1 MHRMKR
7 SPFGLRRSALLLLVV
22 MVAANISAAGAGKV
36 STRSARS
43 VTRDS
48 GTTLTWGVQ
57 ALPRTLFVPTDY
69 STLASWVMVLIQG
82 QMLTFGPQQELE
94 PAILSSWK
102 QVSPTQFVYT
112 VRPGV
117 KFSDGNPVTAKDIA
131 YTLGLQLD
139 PKVAAQEAA
148 LFSSVKSVTAPDSR
162 TVTVVLKH
170 PDSLVQYLPAAIV
183 GYVYEEKSVEANLQN
198 YGTPRVLPVGAGPYM
213 VQQYVPDSQIT
224 LKRNPYYYG
233 AKPKWDTIVFKNIP
247 DPQTMLLA
255 LRSGAID
262 GTFSVQ
268 PSMAAQY
275 AAFSHVQA
283 YPSDAWQGLTLDMKE
298 FPFSNINVRKALA
311 YATDAAGIEQAVV
324 RGYGRV
330 PVTLNDP
337 SIYSASLP
345 AATVSKL
352 YRTLF
357 TTLPFNLTKAKAA
370 LAASPVPHGFTT
382 TLNVPT
388 DSEYDTLAAQI
399 LKNDWAKI
407 GVTLN
412 LRLMPGGPRFQIILN
427 HKKNLGVQ
435 IIGNTPDGPDPHELP
450 WEYFNCD
457 QAVFNGNN
465 SSNYCNPQ
473 VDALLKQSV
482 TATPASKAAT
492 LTIQAAALASK
503 DVPVINLGWNDA
515 VLAVKSGW
523 SFSHLNAFTPGN
535 LSWLNDLNSQ

>member
-7 SPFGLRRSALLLLVV
+7 SSIGLRRSALLLIVAMLVAGTA
-22 MVAANISAAGAGKV
+22 MAGAGRV
-36 STRSARS
+36 TARSARI
-43 VTRDS
+43 TAQQA
-48 GTTLTWGVQ
+48 GPTLTWGVQ

-69 STLASWVMVLIQG
+69 SGLASWVMVLIQG
-82 QMLTFGPQQELE
+82 EMLTFGPQQQLQS
-94 PAILSSWK
+94 AIISSWK
-102 QVSPTQFVYT
+102 QVSPTKIVYT
-112 VRPGV
+112 LRPGV
-117 KFSDGNPVTAKDIA
+117 KFSDGNRVTTKDIA

-148 LFSSVKSVTAPDSR
+148 LFSSVKSVTATDAK

-170 PDSLVQYLPAAIV
+170 PDSLVQYLPATIV
-183 GYVYEEKSVEANLQN
+183 GYVYEKKSVEANLQN
-198 YGTPRVLPVGAGPYM
+198 YGTPQVLPVGAGPYM
-213 VQQYVPDSQIT
+213 VRQYVPDSQIT
-224 LKRNPYYYG
+224 LVRNPYYYG
-233 AKPKWDTIVFKNIP
+233 TKPKWDTIIFKSIP
-247 DPQTMLLA
+247 DAQTMLLA

-268 PSMAAQY
+268 PAMAKQY

-283 YPSDAWQGLTLDMKE
+283 YPSDAWSGLTLDMKE
-298 FPFSNINVRKALA
+298 FPFSNLNVRKALA

-324 RGYGRV
+324 GSYGRV
-330 PVTLNDP
+330 AVTLNAP
-337 SIYSASLP
+337 SLYAASLP
-345 AATVSKL
+345 AATVSRL
-352 YRTLF
+352 YRTQF
-357 TTLPFNLTKAKAA
+357 TTFPFNIAKARAA

-435 IIGNTPDGPDPHELP
+435 IIGNTPDAPDPHELP

-465 SSNYCNPQ
+465 SSNFCNPQ
-473 VDALLKQSV
+473 IDALLKEAV
-482 TATPASKAAT
+482 TATPASKSAL

-503 DVPVINLGWNDA
+503 DVPVINLGWNDF
-515 VLAVKSGW
+515 LIAVKSGW
-523 SFSHLNAFTPGN
+523 SFSNLNAFIVGN
-535 LSWLNDLNSQ
+535 IHWLSDLNSQ

>member
-1 MHRMKR
+1 MKR
-7 SPFGLRRSALLLLVV
+7 SPIGLRSSALLLLMAMVV
-22 MVAANISAAGAGKV
+22 ANVSVVGAGRV
-36 STRSARS
+36 SARSARS
-43 VTRDS
+43 ATRDS

-82 QMLTFGPQQELE
+82 QMLTFGPRQELE

-102 QVSPTQFVYT
+102 QVSPTQIVYT
-112 VRPGV
+112 LRPGV
-117 KFSDGNPVTAKDIA
+117 KFSDGNPVTTKDIA

-148 LFSSVKSVTAPDSR
+148 LFSSVKSVAATDSR

-170 PDSLVQYLPAAIV
+170 PDSLVQYLPASIV
-183 GYVYEEKSVEANLQN
+183 GFVYEKKSVEANLQN
-198 YGTPRVLPVGAGPYM
+198 YGTPQVLPVGAGPYM

-224 LKRNPYYYG
+224 LVRNPYYYG
-233 AKPKWDTIVFKNIP
+233 AKPKWDKIIFKSIP
-247 DPQTMLLA
+247 DAQTMLLA
-255 LRSGAID
+255 LRSGEIE

-268 PSMAAQY
+268 PAMAPQY
-275 AAFSHVQA
+275 SSFSHVQSF
-283 YPSDAWQGLTLDMKE
+283 PSDAWQGLTLDMKQ
-298 FPFSNINVRKALA
+298 FPFSDINVRKALA
-311 YATDAAGIEQAVV
+311 YATDAAGIERAVMG
-324 RGYGRV
+324 RYGRV
-330 PVTLNDP
+330 AVTLNDP

-345 AATVSKL
+345 AATVAHL
-352 YRTLF
+352 YKTLF
-357 TTLPFNLTKAKAA
+357 TTFPFSIAKAKAA
-370 LAASPVPHGFTT
+370 LAASPVPHGFAT

-388 DSEYDTLAAQI
+388 DSSFDTLAAQI

-435 IIGNTPDGPDPHELP
+435 IIGNSPDAPDPHEMP

-473 VDALLKQSV
+473 VDALLKQSL
-482 TATPASKAAT
+482 TATPASKAAM

-515 VLAVKSGW
+515 VLAVKNGW
-523 SFSHLNAFTPGN
+523 SFSHLHAFTPWS
-535 LSWLNDLNSQ
+535 LWLNDLNGP

>member
-1 MHRMKR
+1 MHLSKI
-7 SPFGLRRSALLLLVV
+7 SAAGRRGSALLLLPAMLIAGAAVPGAER
-22 MVAANISAAGAGKV
+22 VAASP
-36 STRSARS
+36 ARLTS
-43 VTRDS
+43 HA

-69 STLASWVMVLIQG
+69 SSLASWVMVLIQG
-82 QMLTFGPQQELE
+82 QMLTFGPQQQLQ

-102 QVSPTQFVYT
+102 QVSPTKFVYT
-112 VRPGV
+112 LRPGV
-117 KFSDGNPVTAKDIA
+117 KFSDGNPVTATDIA

-148 LFSSVKSVTAPDSR
+148 LFSSVKSVTATGPS
-162 TVTVVLKH
+162 TVTMVLTH
-170 PDSLVQYLPAAIV
+170 PDSLVQYLPASIV
-183 GYVYEEKSVEANLQN
+183 GYVYEKKSVEANVQN
-198 YGTPRVLPVGAGPYM
+198 YGTPQVLPVGAGPYM

-224 LKRNPYYYG
+224 LVRNPYYYG
-233 AKPKWDTIVFKNIP
+233 AKPKWDTIIFKGIP
-247 DPQTMLLA
+247 DAQTMLLA
-255 LRSGAID
+255 LRSGEIE

-268 PSMAAQY
+268 PSIASQY
-275 AAFSHVQA
+275 ASFSHVQA
-283 YPSDAWQGLTLDMKE
+283 YPSDAWNGLTLDMKE
-298 FPFSNINVRKALA
+298 APFSDLNVRKALA

-324 RGYGRV
+324 RGYGKV
-330 PVTLNDP
+330 AVTLNDP

-352 YRTLF
+352 YSTQV
-357 TTLPFNLTKAKAA
+357 TTLAFNLDKAKAA
-370 LAASPVPHGFTT
+370 LAASSVPHGFTT
-382 TLNVPT
+382 TLNVPV

-435 IIGNTPDGPDPHELP
+435 IIGNAPDAPDPHELP

-465 SSNYCNPQ
+465 SSNYCNPR

-482 TATPASKAAT
+482 TATPPAKAAT
-492 LTIQAAALASK
+492 LTIQAAALASQA
-503 DVPVINLGWNDA
+503 VPVINLGWNDFL
-515 VLAVKSGW
+515 VAVKNGW
-523 SFSHLNAFTPGN
+523 SFSNLNAFTPGN
-535 LSWLNDLNSQ
+535 LAWLDDLNSQ

>member
-1 MHRMKR
+1 MQLSKI
-7 SPFGLRRSALLLLVV
+7 SAAGRRGSALLLLPAMLVAGAAV
-22 MVAANISAAGAGKV
+22 PGVGGVAASP
-36 STRSARS
+36 ARLTS
-43 VTRDS
+43 HA

-69 STLASWVMVLIQG
+69 SSLASWVMVLIQG
-82 QMLTFGPQQELE
+82 QMLAFGPQQQLQ

-102 QVSPTQFVYT
+102 QVSPTKFVYT
-112 VRPGV
+112 LRPGV
-117 KFSDGNPVTAKDIA
+117 KFSDGNPVTATDIA

-148 LFSSVKSVTAPDSR
+148 LFSSVKSVTATGPS
-162 TVTVVLKH
+162 TVTMVLTH
-170 PDSLVQYLPAAIV
+170 PDSLVQYLPASIV
-183 GYVYEEKSVEANLQN
+183 GYVYEKKSVETNLQN
-198 YGTPRVLPVGAGPYM
+198 YGTPQVLPVGAGPYM

-224 LKRNPYYYG
+224 LVRNPYYYG
-233 AKPKWDTIVFKNIP
+233 AKPKWDTIIFKGIP
-247 DPQTMLLA
+247 DAQTMLLA
-255 LRSGAID
+255 LRSGEIE

-268 PSMAAQY
+268 PSIASQY
-275 AAFSHVQA
+275 ASFSHVQS
-283 YPSDAWQGLTLDMKE
+283 YPSDAWNGLTLDMKE
-298 FPFSNINVRKALA
+298 APFSDLNVRKALA

-324 RGYGRV
+324 RGYGKV
-330 PVTLNDP
+330 AVTLNDP

-352 YRTLF
+352 YSTQV
-357 TTLPFNLTKAKAA
+357 TNLPFNLDKAKAA
-370 LAASPVPHGFTT
+370 LAASSVPHGFST
-382 TLNVPT
+382 TLNVPV

-435 IIGNTPDGPDPHELP
+435 IIGNAPDAPDPHELP

-465 SSNYCNPQ
+465 SSNYCNPR

-482 TATPASKAAT
+482 TATPPAKAAT
-492 LTIQAAALASK
+492 LTIQAAALASQA
-503 DVPVINLGWNDA
+503 VPVINLGWNDFL
-515 VLAVKSGW
+515 VAVKNGW
-523 SFSHLNAFTPGN
+523 SFRNLNAFTPGN
-535 LSWLNDLNSQ
+535 IGWLDDLNSQ

>member
-1 MHRMKR
+1 MHLSKISSAGR
-7 SPFGLRRSALLLLVV
+7 RRSRLLLLLAMLVAGAAV
-22 MVAANISAAGAGKV
+22 PGAGGVAA
-36 STRSARS
+36 RSARL
-43 VTRDS
+43 TTQDA

-82 QMLTFGPQQELE
+82 QMLTFGPQQQLQ

-102 QVSPTQFVYT
+102 QESPTKYVYT

-117 KFSDGNPVTAKDIA
+117 KFSDGNPVTATDIA

-148 LFSSVKSVTAPDSR
+148 LFSSVKSVTATDPR
-162 TVTVVLKH
+162 TVTMVLTH
-170 PDSLVQYLPAAIV
+170 PDSLVQYLPASIV
-183 GYVYEEKSVEANLQN
+183 GFVYEKKSVAANLQN
-198 YGTPRVLPVGAGPYM
+198 YGTPQVLPVGAGPYM

-224 LKRNPYYYG
+224 LARNPYYYG
-233 AKPKWDTIVFKNIP
+233 VKPKWDTIIFKGVP
-247 DPQTMLLA
+247 DAQTMLLA
-255 LRSGAID
+255 LRSGEVE

-268 PSMAAQY
+268 PSMASQY
-275 AAFSHVQA
+275 ASFSHVQA
-283 YPSDAWQGLTLDMKE
+283 FPSGAWYGLTLDMKQ
-298 FPFSNINVRKALA
+298 FPFSDLNVRTALA
-311 YATDAAGIEQAVV
+311 YATDAAGVEQAVV
-324 RGYGRV
+324 RGYGRAAA
-330 PVTLNDP
+330 TLNDP
-337 SIYSASLP
+337 SIYAASLP
-345 AATVSKL
+345 AATVSTMYK
-352 YRTLF
+352 TLF
-357 TTLPFNLTKAKAA
+357 TTLPFNIDKAKVA

-382 TLNVPT
+382 TLNVPA
-388 DSEYDTLAAQI
+388 DSTFATLAAQI

-412 LRLMPGGPRFQIILN
+412 LRLMPGGPRFQIILD

-435 IIGNTPDGPDPHELP
+435 IIGNSPDAPDPHEMP

-473 VDALLKQSV
+473 VDALLRQSL
-482 TATPASKAAT
+482 TATPAAKAAT

-503 DVPVINLGWNDA
+503 AVPVINLGWNEA
-515 VLAVKSGW
+515 ILAVKNGW
-523 SFSHLNAFTPGN
+523 SFSNLHAFTPWS
-535 LSWLNDLNSQ
+535 LWLNDLNSQ

>member
-1 MHRMKR
+1 MQLSKI
-7 SPFGLRRSALLLLVV
+7 SAAGRRGSALLLLPAMLVAGAAV
-22 MVAANISAAGAGKV
+22 PGAGGVAASP
-36 STRSARS
+36 ARLTS
-43 VTRDS
+43 HA

-69 STLASWVMVLIQG
+69 SSLASWVMVLIQG
-82 QMLTFGPQQELE
+82 QMLAFGPQQQLQ

-102 QVSPTQFVYT
+102 QVSPTKFVYT
-112 VRPGV
+112 LRPGV
-117 KFSDGNPVTAKDIA
+117 KFSDGNPVTATDIA

-148 LFSSVKSVTAPDSR
+148 LFSSVKSVTATGPS
-162 TVTVVLKH
+162 TVTMVLTH
-170 PDSLVQYLPAAIV
+170 PDSLVQYLPASIV
-183 GYVYEEKSVEANLQN
+183 GYVYEKKSVETNLQN
-198 YGTPRVLPVGAGPYM
+198 YGTPQVLPVGAGPYM

-224 LKRNPYYYG
+224 LVRNPYYYG
-233 AKPKWDTIVFKNIP
+233 AKPKWDTIIFKGIP
-247 DPQTMLLA
+247 DAQTMLLA
-255 LRSGAID
+255 LRSGEIE

-268 PSMAAQY
+268 PSIASQY
-275 AAFSHVQA
+275 ASFSHVQS
-283 YPSDAWQGLTLDMKE
+283 YPSDAWNGLTLDMKE
-298 FPFSNINVRKALA
+298 APFSDLNVRKALA

-324 RGYGRV
+324 RGYGKV
-330 PVTLNDP
+330 AVTLNDP

-352 YRTLF
+352 YSTQV
-357 TTLPFNLTKAKAA
+357 TNLPFNLDKAKAA
-370 LAASPVPHGFTT
+370 LAASSVPHGFTT
-382 TLNVPT
+382 TLNVPV

-435 IIGNTPDGPDPHELP
+435 IIGNAPDAPDPHELP

-465 SSNYCNPQ
+465 SSNYCNPR

-482 TATPASKAAT
+482 TATPPAKAAT
-492 LTIQAAALASK
+492 LTIQAAALASQA
-503 DVPVINLGWNDA
+503 VPVINLGWNDFL
-515 VLAVKSGW
+515 VAVKNGW
-523 SFSHLNAFTPGN
+523 SFRNLNAFTPGN
-535 LSWLNDLNSQ
+535 IGWLDDLNSQ

>member
-1 MHRMKR
+1 MQLSKI
-7 SPFGLRRSALLLLVV
+7 SAAGRRGSALLLLPAMLVAGAAV
-22 MVAANISAAGAGKV
+22 PGAGGVAASP
-36 STRSARS
+36 ARLTS
-43 VTRDS
+43 HA

-69 STLASWVMVLIQG
+69 SSLASWVMVLIQG
-82 QMLTFGPQQELE
+82 QMLAFGPQQQLQ

-102 QVSPTQFVYT
+102 QVSPTKFVYT
-112 VRPGV
+112 LRPGV
-117 KFSDGNPVTAKDIA
+117 KFSDGNPVTATDIA

-148 LFSSVKSVTAPDSR
+148 LFSSVKSVTATGPS
-162 TVTVVLKH
+162 TVTMVLTH
-170 PDSLVQYLPAAIV
+170 PDSLVQYLPASIV
-183 GYVYEEKSVEANLQN
+183 GYVYEKKSVETNLQN
-198 YGTPRVLPVGAGPYM
+198 YGTPQVLPVGAGPYM

-224 LKRNPYYYG
+224 LVRNPYYYG
-233 AKPKWDTIVFKNIP
+233 AKPKWDTIIFKGIP
-247 DPQTMLLA
+247 DAQTMLLA
-255 LRSGAID
+255 LRSGEIE

-268 PSMAAQY
+268 PSIASQY
-275 AAFSHVQA
+275 ASFSHVQS
-283 YPSDAWQGLTLDMKE
+283 YPSDAWNGLTLDMKE
-298 FPFSNINVRKALA
+298 APFSDLNVRKALA

-324 RGYGRV
+324 RGYGKV
-330 PVTLNDP
+330 AVTLNDP

-352 YRTLF
+352 YSTQV
-357 TTLPFNLTKAKAA
+357 TNLPFNLDKAKAA
-370 LAASPVPHGFTT
+370 LAASSVPHGFST
-382 TLNVPT
+382 TLNVPV

-435 IIGNTPDGPDPHELP
+435 IIGNAPDAPDPHELP

-465 SSNYCNPQ
+465 SSNYCNPR

-482 TATPASKAAT
+482 TATPPAKAAT
-492 LTIQAAALASK
+492 LTIQAAALASQA
-503 DVPVINLGWNDA
+503 VPVINLGWNDFL
-515 VLAVKSGW
+515 VAVKNGW
-523 SFSHLNAFTPGN
+523 SFRNLNAFTPGN
-535 LSWLNDLNSQ
+535 IGWLDDLNSQ